1 MKIFLDMDG
10 VLADLFGFVAQEI
23 HQKPYKALTL
33 KEKIEAK
40 KIWTTKSEATKFFK
54 KHGGVQQFF
63 ANLPT
68 FEDKTIAVV
77 NTAVSVAGEYK
88 ICSRPASIDRDESK
102 KGKLSWIKRHLSPQP
117 TEILFPQNKAMYAID
132 DDDSPNILV
141 DDFPPYIKHWRDAG
155 GVAIEM
161 RTDSFRDAQTLSA
174 FLEKQLT
181 VAFSNQISVQP
192 VL

>member
-10 VLADLFGFVAQEI
+10 VIADLFGFVAQEI
-23 HQKPYKALTL
+23 HQKPYKNLTL
-33 KEKIEAK
+33 KEKTEAK

-54 KHGGVQQFF
+54 THGGVQHFF

-68 FEDKTIAVV
+68 FEDKTIAVI
-77 NTAVSVAGEYK
+77 NAIVSVAGEYN

-102 KGKLSWIKRHLSPQP
+102 KGKLLWIKRHLSPQP
-117 TEILFPQNKAMYAID
+117 VEILFPQNKAVYAID
-132 DDDSPNILV
+132 DDGSPNILV

-161 RTDSFRDAQTLSA
+161 RTDSFRDARTLSA

-181 VAFSNQISVQP
+181 DAFSR
-192 VL
+192 